1 MHATVPVVLPSGK
14 GILEQVRQASRTL
27 ELVTPY
33 VRGAALEEALVDAP
47 ARRKRLLTRYR
58 PADILSG
65 ATDVAML
72 GRLRRKLEVRVIED
86 VQARAYI
93 VDGHWA
99 YVGSCALTPV
109 SLLDS
114 GADMG
119 VAITDEVSLRLLYAQ
134 FAQLWTRAAPMTAA
148 QWMLAQHAADGAR
161 DMMEGAR
168 RDMLEAERALGRFVE
183 VPRLRAARR
192 NPGAPE
198 RQTPEFVRRRM
209 EEWAGSAALARQV
222 ADLLG
227 WTLGSIPDAEGSSA
241 WTVLLGQDHVRVK
254 LGVPEIFSIEESE
267 EGGGS
272 IAVTGLEGRLG
283 GGGWAHLRASGATL
297 VPSPYASASGLT
309 RDAVRIS
316 FSPRELPR
324 VRPALEPA
332 VAAYLRS
339 HAAHAAT
346 VAQQWFASSVLE
358 YLEDELDRPLPWPRD
373 RARPLTA

>member
-1 MHATVPVVLPSGK
+1 MRARLPVVLSSGK
-14 GILEQVRQASRTL
+14 RILEQVRQASRTL

-33 VRGAALEEALVDAP
+33 VRGAALEDALVSAP

-93 VDGHWA
+93 VDGRWA
-99 YVGSCALTPV
+99 YVGSCALTPA

-114 GADMG
+114 DADMG
-119 VAITDEVSLRLLYAQ
+119 VAVCDEVSLRLLYAQ
-134 FAQLWTRAAPMTAA
+134 FAQLWTRATEMTAA

-161 DMMEGAR
+161 DIIEAAH
-168 RDMLEAERALGRFVE
+168 RDMREAERALGRFVE

-192 NPGAPE
+192 NPAAPE
-198 RQTPEFVRRRM
+198 RQTPAFVRRRM

-222 ADLLG
+222 ADFLG
-227 WTLGSIPDAEGSSA
+227 WTLASIPEAEGSGA
-241 WTVLLGQDHVRVK
+241 WTVLLGEHYVRVK

-267 EGGGS
+267 EGGAS
-272 IAVTGLEGRLG
+272 IAVMGLEGRLG
-283 GGGWAHLRASGATL
+283 GGGRTLLHSSGAVL
-297 VPSPYASASGLT
+297 VSSPYASASGLT

-324 VRPALEPA
+324 LRPVVEPAL
-332 VAAYLRS
+332 AAYLEVQG
-339 HAAHAAT
+339 AHAAT
-346 VAQQWFASSVLE
+346 VAQRWFASSVLE

-373 RARPLTA
+373 TARPLTA

>member
-1 MHATVPVVLPSGK
+1 MRARLQAVLSSGK
-14 GILEQVRQASRTL
+14 RILEQIRQASRTL

-33 VRGAALEEALVDAP
+33 VRGAALEDALVNAP

-93 VDGHWA
+93 VDGRWA
-99 YVGSCALTPV
+99 YVGSCALTPA

-119 VAITDEVSLRLLYAQ
+119 VAVCDEVSLRLLYAQ
-134 FAQLWTRAAPMTAA
+134 FAQLWTRATEMTAA

-161 DMMEGAR
+161 DSIEAAH
-168 RDMLEAERALGRFVE
+168 RDLREAERALGRFVE

-198 RQTPEFVRRRM
+198 RRTPAFVRRRM
-209 EEWAGSAALARQV
+209 EEWAGSAALAHQV
-222 ADLLG
+222 ADFLG
-227 WTLGSIPDAEGSSA
+227 WTLASIPYAEGSAA
-241 WTVLLGQDHVRVK
+241 WTVLLGEHSVRVK

-267 EGGGS
+267 EDGAR
-272 IAVTGLEGRLG
+272 IAVMGLDGRLG
-283 GGGWAHLRASGATL
+283 PGDRPLLHSSGAVL
-297 VPSPYASASGLT
+297 VASPYASASGLT

-316 FSPRELPR
+316 FSPRELPQL
-324 VRPALEPA
+324 RPAIEPA
-332 VAAYLRS
+332 LAAYLELQG
-339 HAAHAAT
+339 AHAAT
-346 VAQQWFASSVLE
+346 VAQRWFASSVLE
-358 YLEDELDRPLPWPRD
+358 YLEDELDRALPWPRD
-373 RARPLTA
+373 TARPLTA